1 MDSIKAFLKANAW
14 LALAIVVIAVA
25 LYQFVDPAPPREI
38 TIATGDEEGR
48 YFELGE
54 YLKAQLRQEGVTLNV
69 ISTAGSK
76 ENMDLLIDA
85 DSDVSIALVQSG
97 MEEIFDHGEAVLG
110 SLGSLY
116 YEPIRIFYRGEIA
129 LIP

>member
-1 MDSIKAFLKANAW
+1 MDSITAFLKANAW

-38 TIATGDEEGR
+38 TMATGDEEGR

-54 YLKAQLRQEGVTLNV
+54 YLKAQLQREGVTLNV

-76 ENMDLLIDA
+76 ENMELLTDCGQRRFHCLRA
-85 DSDVSIALVQSG
+85 
-97 MEEIFDHGEAVLG
+97 EWHGGNL
-110 SLGSLY
+110 
-116 YEPIRIFYRGEIA
+116 
-129 LIP
+129 